1 LHAIQSGLFESVQI
15 AINIAD
21 QKPIEEVL
29 PLAAKLHIGVI
40 VKRPLAN
47 LLWKSPIR
55 PDADHHQA
63 YWDRLQHLKYA
74 FLRETRGIDVALR
87 FLFSLPGID
96 TVLVGTTSVL
106 HLQQDAA
113 LI

>member
-1 LHAIQSGLFESVQI
+1 M
-15 AINIAD
+15 
-21 QKPIEEVL
+21 
-29 PLAAKLHIGVI
+29 
-40 VKRPLAN
+40 KRPLAN

-74 FLRETRGIDVALR
+74 FLRETRGIDVALP